1 VGGCR
6 QNKFVIYDVAMNVVL
21 IVLNIAAFLYIRHY
35 KLPLVAKKDHMIE
48 FFVTLYG
55 VTTIAGVAIWVYM
68 FKKIPERP
76 FEGGAMSISHMC
88 GVVLLT
94 LFLYSISLIFALC
107 FGIPSFSWFLL
118 NYLYAARSLNRN

>member
-1 VGGCR
+1 MQAKQIRNLRRCHERGLDSIKYCS
-6 QNKFVIYDVAMNVVL
+6 
-21 IVLNIAAFLYIRHY
+21 FLVY
-35 KLPLVAKKDHMIE
+35 KTLQASLSCKKDHMIE